1 VSRVVVFILAL
12 ILWLL
17 LTWTLNYQDFL
28 VGMGVSFLLA
38 IFVGDFLSKPSKKKI
53 LQPKRYLWFLL
64 YIPVFLYFCIKANF
78 DMAYRV
84 IHPKLPIKP
93 GIVKVRTALK
103 SRAARMVLANSIT
116 LTPGT
121 LSVDIKDEYLYIHWI
136 YVVSEDIEKATQIIV
151 KRFESIL
158 KEVFE

>member
-1 VSRVVVFILAL
+1 VSRVVVFIVAL

-17 LTWTLNYQDFL
+17 LTWTLNYQDLL